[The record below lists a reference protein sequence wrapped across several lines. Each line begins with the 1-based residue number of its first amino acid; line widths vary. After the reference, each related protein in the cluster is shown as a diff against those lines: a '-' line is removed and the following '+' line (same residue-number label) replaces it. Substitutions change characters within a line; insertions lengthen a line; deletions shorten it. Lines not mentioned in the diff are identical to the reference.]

1 MRVGT
6 PAVVANEVPSVHDL
20 DEPGEPPAYIVD
32 PLDVDDIAAGLA
44 AVLTDET
51 VRADL
56 VTRGE
61 AYARA
66 RTWRAAAHDHIE
78 LWRSL
83 A

>member
-6 PAVVANEVPSVHDL
+6 PTVVANEVPSVHDL
-20 DEPGEPPAYIVD
+20 GEAGQPPAHIVD
-32 PLDVDDIAAGLA
+32 PLDVDDIAAGLS
-44 AVLTDET
+44 AVLTDDA

-56 VTRGE
+56 VARGE

-66 RTWRAAAHDHIE
+66 RTWRAAAHDHIG